1 MSSSEF
7 LPFSRPAIDASDIEA
22 VTDVLK
28 SGWITTGP
36 KTNALEEAFCE
47 YLGCRHAVAIC
58 SATAGMHITLLALG
72 IGPGD
77 EVITP
82 SQTWVS
88 TANIICLL
96 GATPVFVDVDKDT
109 LMVTAESI
117 EKAIT
122 PKTRA
127 IIPVHYAGAP
137 VDLDA
142 ITQVADKHQI
152 PVVEDAA
159 HAIGTYYH
167 DRPVGQQGTAIFSL
181 HAIKNITSAEGGVIT
196 TNDDALAEQ
205 LRMLRFHG
213 LGVDAFD
220 RQMQGRKPQAEVIA
234 PGFKYNLPDMNA
246 ALALG
251 QFARLSKLNQQR
263 SALAQQ
269 YLEGLKDSPVKPL
282 ALVDYAHT
290 HAWHLMIVR
299 IDPETCGF
307 TREQFMEALKARNIG
322 TGIHFRAIH
331 TQHYYRQRFP
341 DAAESLPNT
350 EWNTSRLCSIP
361 LFPDMTEQD
370 VNRVLEAIKDIV
382 GGNLSV

>member
-1 MSSSEF
+1 MPSLEF
-7 LPFSRPAIDASDIEA
+7 LPFSRPAIDQDDIAA
-22 VTDVLK
+22 VAEVLS

-36 KTNALEEAFCE
+36 KCNALEEAFCD
-47 YLGCRHAVAIC
+47 YLGCRHAIAIS
-58 SATAGMHITLLALG
+58 SATAGMHLMLLALG

-109 LMVTAESI
+109 LMMTADALEQAI
-117 EKAIT
+117 TAKTKAIV
-122 PKTRA
+122 
-127 IIPVHYAGAP
+127 PVHYAGAP
-137 VDLDA
+137 VDLNALNA
-142 ITQVADKHQI
+142 IAKQHNI
-152 PVVEDAA
+152 PLVEDAA

-167 DRPVGQQGTAIFSL
+167 GTPIGQTGTAIFSL
-181 HAIKNITSAEGGVIT
+181 HAIKNVTSAEGGVIT
-196 TNDDALAEQ
+196 TDDDALAEQ

-220 RQMQGRKPQAEVIA
+220 RQMQGRKPQAEVMI

-251 QFARLSKLNQQR
+251 QFARLAKLNQQR
-263 SALAQQ
+263 ADLANF
-269 YLEGLKDSPVKPL
+269 YLEGLKKTPLKPL
-282 ALVDYAHT
+282 ALVDYPHV

-299 IDPETCGF
+299 IDPETCGL
-307 TREQFMEALKARNIG
+307 TREQFMAELKERNIG
-322 TGIHFRAIH
+322 SGIHFRAVH
-331 TQHYYRQRFP
+331 SQHYYRQRFP
-341 DAAESLPNT
+341 EISLPNT
-350 EWNTSRLCSIP
+350 EWNSSRLCSIP

-370 VNRVLEAIKDIV
+370 VQRVLDAINDI
-382 GGNLSV
+382 LEK